1 MQRFRKNSVV
11 TLLTALAFL
20 AAGCGSNGSGSSAS
34 PSGSPS
40 AAPASS
46 APAASPSAQASAAAK
61 SSHEG
66 LTVTLGIQPGP
77 GPYSLARKKGWFE
90 EEYAKVGVKVEWAEF
105 QSGPP
110 MTEAIAANRLDFA
123 GLGNLPVVTAQAA
136 DIGFTE
142 ISQIIDGK
150 TNVAIIVPKGSK
162 ITKIEE
168 LKGKKVAVAKGS
180 NAFNFLYLGLD
191 KAGLKPTDLEIIQ
204 LQPNE
209 AQPAFET
216 GGVDAWATW
225 DPYITTNV
233 ISGKGTV
240 LTDGQTLGVLSPS
253 FLIART
259 KLAQEHPDLVT
270 AFLKVYEQAR
280 VWEGTHLEEANKLYA
295 EQFQVNAAVIQEL
308 RKRAQPINL
317 PISKEVIEQ
326 QQKTAD
332 FQFDQKTIRKK
343 IDVSKVVD
351 NTFIEQAIK
360 DAAKEP
366 KS

>member
-1 MQRFRKNSVV
+1 MNKLKISGIAAAFG
-11 TLLTALAFL
+11 LALL
-20 AAGCGSNGSGSSAS
+20 AAGCGEAKETGAAGAS
-34 PSGSPS
+34 P
-40 AAPASS
+40 AAS
-46 APAASPSAQASAAAK
+46 APAAAVSASPQATAK
-61 SSHEG
+61 NYNG
-66 LTVTLGIQPGP
+66 LTLTLGIQPGP
-77 GPYSLARKKGWFE
+77 GPYSLAREKGWFE
-90 EEYAKVGVKVEWAEF
+90 EEFSKSGVKVEWAEF

-136 DIGFTE
+136 DIGFVE

-162 ITKIEE
+162 VTKIEE

-180 NAFNFLYLGLD
+180 NAFNFLYLGLN
-191 KAGLKPTDLEIIQ
+191 KAGLKPTDVEVIQ

-209 AQPAFET
+209 AQPAFEA
-216 GGVDAWATW
+216 GNVDAWATW

-233 ISGKGTV
+233 LTGKGTV

-253 FLIART
+253 FLIARS
-259 KLAQEHPDLVT
+259 KLATEHPELVT
-270 AFLKVYEQAR
+270 RFLKVYEQAR
-280 VWEGTHLEEANKLYA
+280 VWEGTHLDEANKLYA
-295 EQFQVNAAVIQEL
+295 SKFQVNEAVIKSL
-308 RKRAQPINL
+308 RERSSPINL

-343 IDVSKVVD
+343 IDASTVVD
-351 NTFIEQAIK
+351 NKFIEQAIK

-366 KS
+366 K

>member
-1 MQRFRKNSVV
+1 MQKWKLSGIAAALGLA
-11 TLLTALAFL
+11 LLAS
-20 AAGCGSNGSGSSAS
+20 GCGNTKDNGAAS
-34 PSGSPS
+34 PSP
-40 AAPASS
+40 AAS
-46 APAASPSAQASAAAK
+46 APAAAASASPAPTAK
-61 SSHEG
+61 NYNG
-66 LTVTLGIQPGP
+66 LTLTLGIQPGP
-77 GPYSLARKKGWFE
+77 GPYSLAREKGWFE
-90 EEYAKVGVKVEWAEF
+90 EEFAKSGVKVEWAEF

-136 DIGFTE
+136 DIGFVE

-162 ITKIEE
+162 ITKLEE

-191 KAGLKPTDLEIIQ
+191 KAGLKPTDVEVIQ

-209 AQPAFET
+209 AQPAFEA
-216 GGVDAWATW
+216 GNVDAWATW

-233 ISGKGTV
+233 LTGKGTV

-253 FLIART
+253 FLIARS
-259 KLAQEHPDLVT
+259 KLAAEHPELVT
-270 AFLKVYEQAR
+270 RFLKVYEQAR
-280 VWEGTHLEEANKLYA
+280 VWEGAHLDEANKLYA
-295 EQFQVNAAVIQEL
+295 AKFQVNEAVIKSL
-308 RKRAQPINL
+308 RERSSPINL
-317 PISKEVIEQ
+317 PISKEIIEQ

-332 FQFDQKTIRKK
+332 FQLEQKTIRKK
-343 IDVSKVVD
+343 IDASAVVD
-351 NTFIEQAIK
+351 NKFIEQAIK

-366 KS
+366 K